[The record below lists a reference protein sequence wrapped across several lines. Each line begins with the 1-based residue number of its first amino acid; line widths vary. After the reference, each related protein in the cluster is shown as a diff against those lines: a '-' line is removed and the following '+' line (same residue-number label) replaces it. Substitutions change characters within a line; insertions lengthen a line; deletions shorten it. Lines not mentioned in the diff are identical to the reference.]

1 MEKWKLERNS
11 QREVDALPG
20 DDCRELADEEV
31 EGVAGGGFDLSKCK
45 MHICY
50 RNLPQRPAD
59 EERLDCLGF
68 YLN

>member
-1 MEKWKLERNS
+1 ML
-11 QREVDALPG
+11 
-20 DDCRELADEEV
+20 
-31 EGVAGGGFDLSKCK
+31 EGVAGGGFDPSKCK
-45 MHICY
+45 MYLCY